1 MFSFKKPMN
10 KFCDLTCF
18 GEIKVIQPIPHQ
30 NKPVFANP
38 NKFLED
44 TELKQGSWD
53 SDSEK

>member
-1 MFSFKKPMN
+1 MN

-30 NKPVFANP
+30 NKPDFANP